1 MIGFKSLTA
10 GGAGG
15 WQISVICNLNPVFI
29 VFNNFLTNVV
39 ESTGI
44 DLARDVMIFGERE
57 LISSVKRN

>member
-1 MIGFKSLTA
+1 MLGFESLTA
-10 GGAGG
+10 GSAGG

-29 VFNNFLTNVV
+29 VFNNSLTNVV

-44 DLARDVMIFGERE
+44 DLAKDVMIFGERE